1 MKNYIGLPL
10 FIIMIQYATTGVAQ
24 FTFDGQYMQRAEYRH
39 GYGQL
44 IQQNQEYAALIG
56 HRARIQGSWK
66 KNRLTMYMSAQDVRI
81 WGNTPQ
87 LKSSDGLLSV
97 HEAWCE
103 YGFSDTWSMK
113 LGRQELNYDNVRF
126 LGNVDW
132 LFQARAHDF
141 ALVKF
146 EKNNHKLH
154 FGGGFNQN
162 QETLNG
168 NILHSPNQYK
178 AAQFVRYEN
187 KWEHFALSA
196 LFWND
201 GRQFIRYDTTNTLV
215 AKSIHYRSTI
225 GLPQLRYTSGNSVIS
240 GFVYYQFGKDL
251 EDRTINA
258 WNANIQ
264 VTQTVPV
271 NKEKERQLRATL
283 GVDAISGTPKNN
295 RRINRSYSPLYGT
308 NHAHNGYMDLFFV
321 GGRFEHSIGLMDY
334 YLRSRYDFNK
344 RLFMQGDVHY
354 FHAQAKT
361 ALSNGTTGQYLGTE
375 VDITIGYLLNSDVS
389 FQAGYSQMFADD
401 NFKILTNTNNA
412 KSIQN
417 WSYLMFIYRPN
428 MTAKFVGLLL

>member
-1 MKNYIGLPL
+1 M
-10 FIIMIQYATTGVAQ
+10 F
-24 FTFDGQYMQRAEYRH
+24 
-39 GYGQL
+39 
-44 IQQNQEYAALIG
+44 
-56 HRARIQGSWK
+56 
-66 KNRLTMYMSAQDVRI
+66 MSVQDVRV

-97 HEAWCE
+97 HEALCE

-132 LFQARAHDF
+132 LLQARAHDF

-154 FGGGFNQN
+154 FGGSYNQN
-162 QETLNG
+162 QDSLNG
-168 NILHSPNQYK
+168 NIYFSSNQYK
-178 AAQFVRYEN
+178 VAQFVRYEN
-187 KWEHFALSA
+187 KWDHFVLSA

-201 GRQFIRYDTTNTLV
+201 GRQFIRYDTTNTIV
-215 AKSIHYRSTI
+215 AKSIHYRTTI
-225 GLPQLRYTSGNSVIS
+225 GLPQLRYSAGNTVIS

-251 EDRTINA
+251 KERNINA

-271 NKEKERQLRATL
+271 NQEKNRQIRVTI
-283 GVDAISGTPKNN
+283 GVDAISGTPENN
-295 RRINRSYSPLYGT
+295 TTINRSYSPLYGT

-321 GGRFEHSIGLMDY
+321 GGRFEHSVGLMDY
-334 YLRSRYDFNK
+334 YFRSRYDFNK
-344 RLFMQGDVHY
+344 RLFVQGDVHY
-354 FHAQAKT
+354 FRAQAKT
-361 ALSNGTTGQYLGTE
+361 ALSYRDTGQYLGTE

-401 NFKILTNTNNA
+401 NFKILTHTNSI

-417 WSYLMFIYRPN
+417 WSYIMFIYRPN